1 MHDSW
6 VNGLVGG
13 VLIGLG
19 SLLAMVATG
28 KVPGVSGVFGRLLRS
43 TTTDRSWRIVFLIGI
58 IAGGAISFALYE
70 PATEY
75 RLPEGRSLLV
85 IAVAGLLVG
94 FGTRLGGGVYQWSWC
109 LWNGDGSKG
118 LDRCDDGVHGRGLC
132 DRCTVE
138 YANNRIG

>member
-94 FGTRLGGGVYQWSWC
+94 FGTRLGGGCTSGHGVC
-109 LWNGDGSKG
+109 GGGD
-118 LDRCDDGVHGRGLC
+118 DRGRTRWTWLVQMEGRPGIL
-132 DRCTVE
+132 R
-138 YANNRIG
+138 YLAKRL

>member
-94 FGTRLGGGVYQWSWC
+94 FGTRLGGGCTSGHGVCGMGMGAKDSIVAMMVFMAAGFVTVV
-109 LWNGDGSKG
+109 LWNMLTTG
-118 LDRCDDGVHGRGLC
+118 
-132 DRCTVE
+132 
-138 YANNRIG
+138 

>member
-94 FGTRLGGGVYQWSWC
+94 FGTRLGGGCTSGHGVCGMGMGAKDSIVATMVFMAARFVPVV
-109 LWNGDGSKG
+109 LWNMLTTG
-118 LDRCDDGVHGRGLC
+118 
-132 DRCTVE
+132 
-138 YANNRIG
+138 

>member
-94 FGTRLGGGVYQWSWC
+94 FGTRLGGGCTSGHGVCGMGMGAKDSIVATMVFMAAGFVTVV
-109 LWNGDGSKG
+109 LWNMLTTG
-118 LDRCDDGVHGRGLC
+118 
-132 DRCTVE
+132 
-138 YANNRIG
+138 